1 MSVRL
6 LHATKQIKG
15 ITVLSD
21 VNFEMD
27 IGKIYGLWG
36 RNGSG
41 KTMLLRLIAGLIR
54 PTHGEVHVFGK
65 RLGVDADFPENMG
78 IIIENVGFW
87 PEYTGM
93 ECLRILASIR
103 KKIGE
108 GEMRQV
114 LSRVGLDPDDKR
126 RYRQYSLG
134 MKQKLAIAQAIMEK
148 PNLILLDEPTNS
160 LDTESVKNV
169 RSVLIEE
176 RARGALIVVASH
188 NQEDI
193 ELLADETIRIVDGKV
208 Q

>member
-87 PEYTGM
+87 SEYTGM

-108 GEMRQV
+108 GEMRQA

>member
-27 IGKIYGLWG
+27 AGKIYGLWG

-65 RLGVDADFPENMG
+65 RLGVETDFPENMG

-87 PEYTGM
+87 SEYTGM

-103 KKIGE
+103 KKISE
-108 GEMRQV
+108 IEMRQA

-126 RYRQYSLG
+126 RYYQYSLG
-134 MKQKLAIAQAIMEK
+134 MKQKLAIAQAIMER
-148 PNLILLDEPTNS
+148 PDLILLDEPTNS
-160 LDTESVKNV
+160 LDTESVEGV

>member
-6 LHATKQIKG
+6 IHASKQIKG
-15 ITVLSD
+15 ISVLSD
-21 VNFEMD
+21 INFELEA
-27 IGKIYGLWG
+27 GKVYGLLG

-54 PTHGEVHVFGK
+54 PTQGEVHVFGK
-65 RLGVDADFPENMG
+65 RLGVDTDFPESLG

-87 PEYTGM
+87 PGYTGM
-93 ECLRILASIR
+93 ECLKLLASIQ
-103 KKIGE
+103 KKVNID
-108 GEMRQV
+108 EMRQA
-114 LSRVGLDPDDKR
+114 LSRVGLNPDDKR
-126 RYRQYSLG
+126 RYHQYSLG

-148 PNLILLDEPTNS
+148 PSLILLDEPTNS
-160 LDTESVKNV
+160 LDKESVDDV
-169 RSVLIEE
+169 RRLLIEE

-193 ELLADETIRIVDGKV
+193 ELLADERICIVDGKI

>member
-1 MSVRL
+1 MSVLL
-6 LHATKQIKG
+6 LHATKKIKG

-21 VNFEMD
+21 VNLEMD
-27 IGKIYGLWG
+27 AGKIYGLWG

-54 PTHGEVHVFGK
+54 PSHGEVHVFGK
-65 RLGVDADFPENMG
+65 RLGVDADFPENIG

-87 PEYTGM
+87 PGYTGM
-93 ECLRILASIR
+93 ECLRLLASIR
-103 KKIGE
+103 KKINE
-108 GEMRQV
+108 SEMRQA
-114 LSRVGLDPDDKR
+114 LSRVGLNPDDKR
-126 RYRQYSLG
+126 RYHQYSLG

-148 PNLILLDEPTNS
+148 PDLILLDEPTNS
-160 LDTESVKNV
+160 LDTESVEDV

-193 ELLADETIRIVDGKV
+193 ELLADETIRIANGEV